1 MAAAKSGL
9 MAILGGGPE
18 DEADEEMPMSEPG
31 GAMKSA
37 KVSAM
42 RRLMSAL
49 KSGDAEAAAEA
60 FSDAYD
66 ACGTPEAPEAEAF
79 DEGEEV

>member
-18 DEADEEMPMSEPG
+18 DEADDDMPMSEPG
-31 GAMKSA
+31 GGMKSA

-42 RRLMSAL
+42 RRLMSAI

-66 ACGTPEAPEAEAF
+66 ACGTSEPDMGAL
-79 DEGEEV
+79 DEEDEV

>member
-18 DEADEEMPMSEPG
+18 DEADDDMPMSEPG
-31 GAMKSA
+31 AGMKSA

-42 RRLMSAL
+42 RRLMSAI
-49 KSGDAEAAAEA
+49 KSGDAEAAADA

-66 ACGTPEAPEAEAF
+66 ACGSPEPDMGAL
-79 DEGEEV
+79 DEEEEV